1 MKQITAEE
9 WRNKHKDFK
18 SIIDGQRHILTLVEG
33 VGTCLIPVEVIGLRK
48 PNKKV

>member
-9 WRNKHKDFK
+9 WRKKPNDYK
-18 SIIDGQRHILTLVEG
+18 SIIDGERRILTYVEG
-33 VGTCLIPVEVIGLRK
+33 VGTCLVPVEVIGLRK